1 MKILVIGSGG
11 REHAIVQA
19 LTRRASCSAVF
30 ASPGSDGIAQHATC
44 VALTGHAAIIA
55 FCKTEGI
62 GLVVIGPE
70 QPLVD
75 GLADALREAGIATFG
90 PSAKA
95 AQIEASKDF
104 TKKLCDRMGI
114 PTARY
119 ATFDTAAG
127 ALEYLATHGAPVVVK
142 ADGLAAG
149 KGVTVAMDMATA
161 TRAITECF
169 EGAFGAAGS
178 RVVLEEMMVGEEVSF
193 FALCDGKR
201 TAAFAFAQDHKRAF
215 DGDTGPNTG
224 GMGAYSPA
232 PIFTPAM
239 QQEVMARMIEP
250 AMRGLQEMDMPY
262 IGVFFAGL
270 MLTPEGP
277 KLIEF
282 NARFGDPETQAMLA
296 RFTGDFAALLYS
308 CAIGELDTGHMQFSN
323 DAAMVVVMAAR
334 GYPGDYQ
341 KGTPIAGLENAATH
355 ASILHAGTK
364 FVDGQWQAH
373 GGRVLGIVG
382 AAPTLQEAQKK
393 AYAAIAEIHWPE
405 GFCRSDIG
413 QRELQR
419 K

>member
-1 MKILVIGSGG
+1 MKILVIGAGG

-19 LTRRASCSAVF
+19 LRRSASCSAVF

-44 VALTGHAAIIA
+44 VALASHADTIA
-55 FCKTEGI
+55 FCKTEAI
-62 GLVVIGPE
+62 RLVVIGPE

-119 ATFDTAAG
+119 ATFGNAKD
-127 ALEYLATHGAPVVVK
+127 ALTYLEKHGAPIVVK

-161 TRAITECF
+161 TRAIAECF

-178 RVVLEEMMVGEEVSF
+178 RVVLEEMMTGEEVSF
-193 FALCDGKR
+193 FALCDGER

-215 DGDTGPNTG
+215 DGDEGPNTG

-232 PIFTPAM
+232 HIFTPAM
-239 QQEVMARMIEP
+239 QHEVMDKMIDP
-250 AMRGLQEMDMPY
+250 AMRGLQEMGMPY

-308 CAIGELDTGHMQFSN
+308 CAIGKLDPSHIKFSD
-323 DAAMVVVMAAR
+323 DAAMVVVMAAK

-341 KGTPIAGLENAATH
+341 KGTPIKGLDAAAKH
-355 ASILHAGTK
+355 ANILHAGTK
-364 FVDGQWQAH
+364 CVNGQWQAN
-373 GGRVLGIVG
+373 GGRVLGVVG
-382 AAPTLQEAQKK
+382 AAPTLQEAQKN
-393 AYAAIAEIHWPE
+393 AYAAIAEINWPE